1 MAEYEDDPDDQMIM
15 DDDEG
20 GGVEPPVL
28 VAPPAK
34 PPLSKHSPQQRL
46 STKPWSTSA
55 LSATRLVTGQAQAS
69 TDMRSAS
76 KPKSEVKSNTNMM
89 RAVSVPTKEK
99 HVCPICSKVFR
110 TDNASLNE
118 HVDFCLSKGA
128 ILAATAVPGKEKRR
142 LS

>member
-15 DDDEG
+15 DDDED

-34 PPLSKHSPQQRL
+34 PPLSKHSPQQR

-55 LSATRLVTGQAQAS
+55 LSATSLVAGQAQAS
-69 TDMRSAS
+69 TDMHSAS
-76 KPKSEVKSNTNMM
+76 KPKSEAKSNTNMM
-89 RAVSVPTKEK
+89 RAVSVPTEEK

-128 ILAATAVPGKEKRR
+128 ILAATAVPGKERRR